1 MKKLDWDRY
10 PNFTEEEFRCKQ
22 TGRCEMQESFMDRL
36 QELRKDFDRPM
47 IITSGFRHI
56 SHPSERHKGR
66 PGAHTYGHAADVAV
80 SHQDAYDLIA
90 LAIKHGFTG
99 IGVNQK
105 GNGRFIHLDD
115 MPPDVIRPRPTV
127 WSY

>member
-1 MKKLDWDRY
+1 MDWSKY

-22 TGRCEMQESFMDRL
+22 TGRINMQESFMDRL
-36 QELRKDFDRPM
+36 QALRTAYGKPM

-56 SHPSERHKGR
+56 SHSAERQKAR
-66 PGAHTYGHAADVAV
+66 PGAHVYGHAADIAV
-80 SHQDAYDLIA
+80 SHADAYELIA
-90 LAIKHGFTG
+90 MAIKHGFTG
-99 IGVNQK
+99 IGVQQK

-115 MPPDVIRPRPTV
+115 MPADVARPRPTV